1 MESQMSFDQK
11 YAEIYDAL
19 YSDKDYVAEAQ
30 YISRVLSEYLQAENP
45 RLLEV
50 GMGTG
55 RHAEILLSLI
65 EGSSIVGMEPSAH
78 MAEQAR
84 DKGLT
89 VVEADAQSGMS
100 EFDADSLDAVLA
112 LFHVVSYITD
122 PQELSNFFD
131 EVARCMKPGGIFF
144 FDVWHKP
151 AVLHLGMTL
160 RVKRTQLIGGREVV
174 RIASPSIDK
183 SRSIG
188 TVHYEIF
195 CAGETLGTFE
205 RIQEEHN
212 LRFFEGKEVEEL
224 LGISGLRLEDSHE
237 FLSGSTPSNETWGVS
252 YIALKPY

>member
-1 MESQMSFDQK
+1 MSFKQK

-19 YSDKDYVAEAQ
+19 YSDKNYGAEAH
-30 YISRVLSEYLQAENP
+30 YISRVLSEFLEAENP

-55 RHAEILLSLI
+55 RHAEILLSLN
-65 EGSSIVGMEPSAH
+65 EGCSIVGLEPSAH
-78 MAEQAR
+78 MAKQAR
-84 DKGLT
+84 EKGLT

-131 EVARCMKPGGIFF
+131 EVARCLKPGGIFF

-151 AVLHLGMTL
+151 AVLHLGMAL
-160 RVKRTQLIGGREVV
+160 RVKRTQLLDGREVV
-174 RIASPSIDK
+174 RIASPSIDE

-195 CAGETLGTFE
+195 SEGETLGTFE

-224 LGISGLRLEDSHE
+224 LGSSGLMLEDSHE
-237 FLSGSTPSNETWGVS
+237 FFSRNPPSNETWGVS
-252 YIALKPY
+252 YVSSKFY